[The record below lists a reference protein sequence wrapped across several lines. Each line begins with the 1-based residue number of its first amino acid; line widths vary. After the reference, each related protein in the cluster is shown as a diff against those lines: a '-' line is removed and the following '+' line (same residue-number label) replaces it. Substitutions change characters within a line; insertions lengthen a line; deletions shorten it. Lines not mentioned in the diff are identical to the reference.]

1 MRKFTSLLAILAAT
15 SATLVSFTSAAAEVN
30 IYSARKEA
38 LIKPVLEKF
47 TQQTGIEVNLLTGN
61 ADALL
66 ARLNSEGKN
75 TPADLFLTVDAGA
88 LHRAVEA
95 GAFQPVTSDIISE
108 AVPSHFRSSDNLW
121 VGLSLRARPIFY
133 SPERVD
139 PEELESYL
147 SLADEKWND
156 RICIRSSNNLY
167 NQSLVAA
174 LIEHHGIEKTE
185 KWAEG
190 FVENFARSP
199 VGGDRDQIKG
209 IAFGICDVAIA
220 NTYYFGHM
228 LNSDNADERAA
239 AEKVDIFWPAQDKQG
254 THVNVS
260 GIGITK
266 HAKNVEEAQ
275 KLIQF
280 LVSKEAQEWYA
291 QVNYE
296 YPVRE
301 GVEWSNT
308 LQKWGDFKQDDIPMD
323 VLGENNDEAVRLMNR
338 AGWR

>member
-1 MRKFTSLLAILAAT
+1 MRKLNKLLALLAAT

-47 TQQTGIEVNLLTGN
+47 TEETGIEVNLLTGK

-95 GAFQPVTSDIISE
+95 NAFQPVNSDTIDS

-121 VGLSLRARPIFY
+121 FGLSLRARPIFY
-133 SPERVD
+133 SPERVN

-147 SLADEKWND
+147 SLADDKWND

-174 LIEHHGIEKTE
+174 LIEHHGAEKTE
-185 KWAEG
+185 KWAEN
-190 FVENFARSP
+190 FVANFARKP

-209 IAFGICDVAIA
+209 VAFGVC
-220 NTYYFGHM
+220 
-228 LNSDNADERAA
+228 
-239 AEKVDIFWPAQDKQG
+239 
-254 THVNVS
+254 
-260 GIGITK
+260 K
-266 HAKNVEEAQ
+266 HQ
-275 KLIQF
+275 
-280 LVSKEAQEWYA
+280 
-291 QVNYE
+291 
-296 YPVRE
+296 
-301 GVEWSNT
+301 
-308 LQKWGDFKQDDIPMD
+308 
-323 VLGENNDEAVRLMNR
+323 RLR
-338 AGWR
+338 L

>member
-47 TQQTGIEVNLLTGN
+47 TKETGIEVNLLTGN

-88 LHRAVEA
+88 LHRAVESD
-95 GAFQPVTSDIISE
+95 AFQPINSE
-108 AVPSHFRSSDNLW
+108 VVSQAVPSHFRSADNLW

-139 PEELESYL
+139 PAELESYL
-147 SLADEKWND
+147 SLADDKWDD

-239 AEKVDIFWPAQDKQG
+239 AKKVDIFWPAQDKQG

-266 HAKNVEEAQ
+266 YAKNVDEAK
-275 KLIQF
+275 KLIQY
-280 LVSKEAQEWYA
+280 LVSEEAQEWYA

>member
-1 MRKFTSLLAILAAT
+1 MRQFTSLLAILAAT
-15 SATLVSFTSAAAEVN
+15 SATLVSLTSAAAEVN

-47 TQQTGIEVNLLTGN
+47 TEQTGIEVNLLTGK

-95 GAFQPVTSDIISE
+95 NAFQPLDSDVINS

-121 VGLSLRARPIFY
+121 FGLSLRARPIFY
-133 SPERVD
+133 SPERVNPD
-139 PEELESYL
+139 ELESYL
-147 SLADEKWND
+147 SLADDKWND

-174 LIEHHGIEKTE
+174 LIEHHGAEKTE
-185 KWAEG
+185 AWAEQ
-190 FVENFARSP
+190 FVANFAREP

-209 IAFGICDVAIA
+209 VAYGVCDIAVA

-228 LNSDNADERAA
+228 LNSDDAEQREA
-239 AEKVDIFWPAQDKQG
+239 AEKVKIFWPAQDKQG
-254 THVNVS
+254 AHVNVS

-266 HAKNVEEAQ
+266 HAQNVDQAQ

-280 LVSKEAQEWYA
+280 LVSEESQKWYA
-291 QVNYE
+291 QANYE

-301 GVEWSNT
+301 GVEWSET
-308 LQKWGDFKQDDIPMD
+308 LQQWDDFKQDDIAMD
-323 VLGENNDEAVRLMNR
+323 ILGENNGDAVRLMNR

>member
-47 TQQTGIEVNLLTGN
+47 TEQTGIEVNLLTGK

-95 GAFQPVTSDIISE
+95 EAFQPLNSDAINS

-121 VGLSLRARPIFY
+121 FGLSLRARPIFY
-133 SPERVD
+133 SPERVNPD
-139 PEELESYL
+139 ELESYL

-174 LIEHHGIEKTE
+174 LIEHHGAEKTE
-185 KWAEG
+185 TWAEN
-190 FVENFARSP
+190 FVANFARNP

-209 IAFGICDVAIA
+209 VAFGVCDIAVA

-228 LNSDNADERAA
+228 LNSDDTEEREA
-239 AEKVDIFWPAQDKQG
+239 AEKVKIFWPAQDKQG
-254 THVNVS
+254 AHVNVS

-266 HAKNVEEAQ
+266 HAKNVDEAQ

-280 LVSKEAQEWYA
+280 LVSEESQKWYA
-291 QVNYE
+291 QANYE

-301 GVEWSNT
+301 GVEWSET
-308 LQKWGDFKQDDIPMD
+308 LQQWGDFKQDDIAMD
-323 VLGENNDEAVRLMNR
+323 ILGENNGDAVRLMNR